1 MFKRLTAQPFW
12 VNLLAAIALV
22 FFIGFLFFVSLGF
35 ITRHGDTVQV
45 PEVEGKSVGDARTL
59 LEAGGFRVVIQDS
72 LYTDSLPA
80 LTVLRQSPPPDAQ
93 VKVNRTVF
101 LTINKVQPPMVAM
114 PNLISYSFRS
124 AVMTLESERL
134 VMGDTLYRAD
144 FAKNTVLDQLYHGQP
159 IAPGTL
165 IPEGSQISLV
175 LANGVGDT
183 PMPVP
188 DLIGK
193 TLDQA
198 KNDLSTAGLSLG
210 AVLFNGPITD
220 TATAVVFR
228 QVPSQASDQGQP
240 NSIHPGESVDLW
252 VTQSAPASDTTSR
265 GGQY

>member
-1 MFKRLTAQPFW
+1 MLKRLTSQPFW
-12 VNLLAAIALV
+12 VNFLAAIILV

-35 ITRHGDTVQV
+35 ITKHGDTVRV
-45 PEVEGKSVGDARTL
+45 PDVEGKSVGDARSL
-59 LEAGGFRVVIQDS
+59 LQAGGFRVVIQDS

-80 LTVLRQSPPPDAQ
+80 LTVLRQSPSSDAQ

-144 FAKNTVLDQLYHGQP
+144 FAMNTVLDQLYQGHP
-159 IAPGTL
+159 IAAGTL

-188 DLIGK
+188 NLIGK
-193 TLDQA
+193 TLDEA
-198 KNDLSTAGLSLG
+198 KSDLSAAGLPMG
-210 AVLFNGPITD
+210 ALLFTGQITD
-220 TATAVVFR
+220 T
-228 QVPSQASDQGQP
+228 G
-240 NSIHPGESVDLW
+240 
-252 VTQSAPASDTTSR
+252 SA
-265 GGQY
+265 